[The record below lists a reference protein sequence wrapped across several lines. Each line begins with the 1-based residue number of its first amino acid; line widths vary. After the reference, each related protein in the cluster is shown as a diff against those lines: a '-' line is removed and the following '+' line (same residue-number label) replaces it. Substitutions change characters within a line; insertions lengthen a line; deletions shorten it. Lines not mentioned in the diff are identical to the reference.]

1 MAAVVAGRPRRI
13 FRLAP
18 GLLTIKGRQGENRGQ
33 RPVARPQHPPLRD
46 LLVRRFDVVEP
57 DTTLDPGLGRR
68 LPGISRKSPRNLHE
82 KMSRVTSLSSRSLLA
97 SPPRAAATPD
107 WR

>member
-46 LLVRRFDVVEP
+46 LLVRRFDVV
-57 DTTLDPGLGRR
+57 DRLIRGPGGGCLAS
-68 LPGISRKSPRNLHE
+68 PGNLQEISRK
-82 KMSRVTSLSSRSLLA
+82 K
-97 SPPRAAATPD
+97 
-107 WR
+107 

>member
-33 RPVARPQHPPLRD
+33 RPVARPPTPAFARPPGPSE
-46 LLVRRFDVVEP
+46 FGAVEP
-57 DTTLDPGLGRR
+57 DTTLDPGLAGR
-68 LPGISRKSPRNLHE
+68 
-82 KMSRVTSLSSRSLLA
+82 
-97 SPPRAAATPD
+97 
-107 WR
+107 